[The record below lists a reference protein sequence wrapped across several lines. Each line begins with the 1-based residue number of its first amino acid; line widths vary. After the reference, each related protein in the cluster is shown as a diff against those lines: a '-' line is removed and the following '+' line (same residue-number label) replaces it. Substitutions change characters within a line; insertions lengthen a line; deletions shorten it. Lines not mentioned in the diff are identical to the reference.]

1 MGNSPVFSNV
11 FLKLKLSGIK
21 VNQIEIKLRK
31 NIPSAFTPPTSMTE
45 GLSADDDRSL
55 VTLPPPEDLL
65 LLLLLPPRWSMEFFL
80 WQSMQ
85 KSRNLEMASR
95 GMNAYWSAT

>member
-1 MGNSPVFSNV
+1 MYY
-11 FLKLKLSGIK
+11 
-21 VNQIEIKLRK
+21 
-31 NIPSAFTPPTSMTE
+31 IPCMSAEPFPTPPTSITE
-45 GLSADDDRSL
+45 GLSADDDLSL
-55 VTLPPPEDLL
+55 VTLPSPEDLMLLALL

-85 KSRNLEMASR
+85 NSRNLEMASR

>member
-1 MGNSPVFSNV
+1 MSFP
-11 FLKLKLSGIK
+11 
-21 VNQIEIKLRK
+21 
-31 NIPSAFTPPTSMTE
+31 PPTSITD
-45 GLSADDDRSL
+45 GLSADDDLSL
-55 VTLPPPEDLL
+55 VTLPPPPDDLLLWSLLLLLL